1 MARSLS
7 TTLGPAL
14 FVLVLGGCGNMT
26 CDQQK
31 QEAIKHMNLG
41 VEAANTKSFA
51 GAEKEF
57 ALATTMDPENHRAW
71 YSLGQIQ
78 EDQKKWDKAE
88 LAFENAIKFSSN
100 DPMYHYHLGRSQYE
114 QQKYD
119 KARLAFEQAIGFNKR
134 LYKAYFYLGKIHAA
148 EDRPKD
154 AATAWTESC
163 RLNPGFGK
171 PFYEL
176 GRLYYEWDH
185 PQEAIQVLAQGAAN
199 ARDQEDL
206 ADIYNQ
212 LGMSYDT
219 LKQPDK
225 AIDAYSKA
233 IDTRKDHMQARFQ
246 LGMAYATKGDK
257 ANARKY
263 LDEFLKQGG
272 AGDPF
277 MIQGANDRLMKMAAE

>member
-1 MARSLS
+1 MAARPSLLPS
-7 TTLGPAL
+7 AIL
-14 FVLVLGGCGNMT
+14 LVLAGCGNMT

-41 VEAANTKSFA
+41 VEAANTKSFT

-57 ALATTMDPENHRAW
+57 ALATSLDPENHKAW
-71 YSLGQIQ
+71 YSLGQVQ

-88 LAFENAIKFSSN
+88 QAFENAIKYSPK
-100 DPMYHYHLGRSQYE
+100 DPMYQYHLGRSQYE

-119 KARLAFEQAIGFNKR
+119 KARLALEQATTLNKR

-148 EDRPKD
+148 EDRPKE
-154 AATAWTESC
+154 AADAWTESC

-176 GRLYYEWDH
+176 GKLYYQWDH
-185 PQEAIQVLAQGAAN
+185 PEQAVQVLQQGSAN
-199 ARDQEDL
+199 ARDAEDL

-219 LKQPDK
+219 MKQPDK
-225 AIDAYSKA
+225 SIDAYSKA
-233 IDTRKDHMQARFQ
+233 LDARKDHMQARFQ

-272 AGDPF
+272 GGDPYL
-277 MIQGANDRLMKMAAE
+277 IQGANDRLMKLAAE